1 MEEFLH
7 HLRYVNLVN
16 NGIRYISTGAGFLP
30 STVSLPLLTGW
41 ISIQSVQRKT
51 QLFFSHHV
59 LRWNLWFPPALH
71 ADESVTKCTSRQ
83 LPMDGSPLSGS
94 VGFNWGRKAEVFWD
108 TGWKNTI
115 LTEKTLS
122 KCRVNAPMGRSELGE
137 MVFLVT
143 SKSQLEVWKFNL
155 SI

>member
-16 NGIRYISTGAGFLP
+16 NGISYQPQLVSRIS
-30 STVSLPLLTGW
+30 
-41 ISIQSVQRKT
+41 SINVTFVDWLDIHSICAKKNT
-51 QLFFSHHV
+51 TLFSHHV

-83 LPMDGSPLSGS
+83 LPMDHPNGS
-94 VGFNWGRKAEVFWD
+94 VGFNWARKAEVFWD

-137 MVFLVT
+137 MLFFVT
-143 SKSQLEVWKFNL
+143 SKSQLEVSKFNL
-155 SI
+155 RI